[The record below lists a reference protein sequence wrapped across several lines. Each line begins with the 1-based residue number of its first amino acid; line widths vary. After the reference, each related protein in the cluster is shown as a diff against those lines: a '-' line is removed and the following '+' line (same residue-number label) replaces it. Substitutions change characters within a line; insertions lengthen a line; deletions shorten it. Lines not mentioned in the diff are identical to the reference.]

1 MEKKIRRF
9 LAIMLTVSVFL
20 MLPGKADAL
29 GSGKS
34 GSASASSAQQVTIEE
49 IGVALSIPGQMKWA
63 TRSKGDAEFVGRN
76 YNRDSDGL
84 ALYMKEKNYYMIS
97 VDPGSN
103 LRISMIAAAAKY
115 DVKNSILQT
124 DAELLGV
131 LDDLDIGLLPAE
143 ISDTWVWRNESTA
156 VTCLLATVGNN
167 WYQLSATTAVD
178 GTFYIFI
185 IRDTDEA
192 RLRDAADT
200 VFSGFRIDRED
211 NVETLTMDTCAISL
225 ELPANWAVLTQ
236 QTETIDGTEC
246 EYAILDAPVQDG
258 TRRIIGLKIVDLY
271 ADQYGSYFENIA
283 PRETYD
289 AIYARPQIESFFK
302 QNNLQN
308 VSVLRCGETDF
319 SVFRKS
325 TDVTSAS
332 MIAIANGCMINVEW
346 SVPTGDA
353 LKDDWLPELQ
363 AFVGSFIDTLVKS

>member
-1 MEKKIRRF
+1 MEKKIRWF
-9 LAIMLTVSVFL
+9 LAIILVVSALL
-20 MLPGKADAL
+20 MLPGRANAL
-29 GSGKS
+29 WYDQSKDS
-34 GSASASSAQQVTIEE
+34 SASSDQQVTIEE
-49 IGVALSIPGQMKWA
+49 IGVTLSIPGQMKWA
-63 TRSKGDAEFVGRN
+63 TRSKGDAGFVGIN
-76 YNRDSDGL
+76 YNRDADGL
-84 ALYMKEKNYYMIS
+84 VSYMTENDYYIMS

-103 LRISMIAAAAKY
+103 LRISMIAAAAKF
-115 DVKNSILQT
+115 DVKNSVLQT
-124 DAELLGV
+124 DEELLSV
-131 LDDLDIGLLPAE
+131 LDDLDISSLSTE

-178 GTFYIFI
+178 GIFYIFI

-200 VFSGFRIDRED
+200 VFSGFRVDRE
-211 NVETLTMDTCAISL
+211 NTVETLTMDTCAVSL
-225 ELPANWAVLTQ
+225 NLPANWTVLSQ
-236 QTETIDGTEC
+236 EAETVDGTEC
-246 EYAILDAPVQDG
+246 EYAILDASVQDG
-258 TRRIIGLKIVDLY
+258 TRRIIGLRIVDLY
-271 ADQYGSYFENIA
+271 ADQFGSYFENIA

-332 MIAIANGCMINVEW
+332 MIAITNGCMISVEW
-346 SVPTGDA
+346 YVPTGDA

-363 AFVGSFIDTLVKS
+363 AFVGSFIDALVKS

>member
-9 LAIMLTVSVFL
+9 LAIMLTVSIFL

-34 GSASASSAQQVTIEE
+34 GSASASSTQQVTIEE
-49 IGVALSIPGQMKWA
+49 IGIMLSIPRQMKWA
-63 TRSKGDAEFVGRN
+63 TRSKGDAEFVGIN

-84 ALYMKEKNYYMIS
+84 ASYMEENGYYIMS
-97 VDPGSN
+97 VDPESN
-103 LRISMIAAAAKY
+103 LRISMIAAVAKY
-115 DVKNSILQT
+115 DVKNSISQT
-124 DAELLGV
+124 DSELLSV

-167 WYQLSATTAVD
+167 WYQLTAITAVD
-178 GTFYIFI
+178 GIFYIFI

-192 RLRDAADT
+192 RLCDAADT
-200 VFSGFRIDRED
+200 VFSGFRVDRE
-211 NVETLTMDTCAISL
+211 NTVETLTMDTCAVSL
-225 ELPANWAVLTQ
+225 NLPANWTVLSQ
-236 QTETIDGTEC
+236 EAETVDGTEC
-246 EYAILDAPVQDG
+246 EYAILDASVQDG
-258 TRRIIGLKIVDLY
+258 TRRIIGLRIVDLY
-271 ADQYGSYFENIA
+271 ADQFGSYFENIA

-332 MIAIANGCMINVEW
+332 MIAITNGCMISVEW
-346 SVPTGDA
+346 YVPTGDA

-363 AFVGSFIDTLVKS
+363 AFVGSFINSLAK